1 MPEEQPVISTAPFA
15 LGGVICGL
23 TCSWSQFDRAQK
35 TRRLAEPGSVT
46 ASLRE
51 DVNLLR
57 SGRGQFLHLLG
68 SSIDRIAC
76 GSGSAVNG
84 GSRIS
89 SSAFCGSSGITSSAF
104 YGSGG
109 ITRSAFDGSGRIS
122 CGFRDHFGGSGFS
135 SRRSRCLCGG
145 RCGRRCGFF
154 LAATASHEARSQQCS
169 RQDGSYTLHEITLL
183 RLERTGRA

>member
-1 MPEEQPVISTAPFA
+1 VVQPAVGINST
-15 LGGVICGL
+15 GHK
-23 TCSWSQFDRAQK
+23 K
-35 TRRLAEPGSVT
+35 TRRLAEPGPVT

-68 SSIDRIAC
+68 SSIDRVAR
-76 GSGSAVNG
+76 GSSSAVNG
-84 GSRIS
+84 GSGIG
-89 SSAFCGSSGITSSAF
+89 SSAFSGSSGISSCTF

-109 ITRSAFDGSGRIS
+109 ITRSAFDGSGGIS
-122 CGFRDHFGGSGFS
+122 SGFRDHFRGSRFS
-135 SRRSRCLCGG
+135 SRCSRCLGSG
-145 RCGRRCGFF
+145 RCGRRCGLF

>member
-1 MPEEQPVISTAPFA
+1 MVQPAVGINST
-15 LGGVICGL
+15 GHK
-23 TCSWSQFDRAQK
+23 K
-35 TRRLAEPGSVT
+35 TRRLAEPGPVT

-68 SSIDRIAC
+68 SSIDSVAR
-76 GSGSAVNG
+76 GSSSAVNG
-84 GSRIS
+84 GSGIG
-89 SSAFCGSSGITSSAF
+89 SSAFSGSSGISSCTFYGSGGITRSAF
-104 YGSGG
+104 YSSGG
-109 ITRSAFDGSGRIS
+109 ITRSAFDGSGCIS
-122 CGFRDHFGGSGFS
+122 SGFRDHFRGSRFS
-135 SRRSRCLCGG
+135 SRCSRCLGSG
-145 RCGRRCGFF
+145 RCGRRCGLF